1 MRLPWEKSAY
11 FSFSLDFRTT
21 RRAFQRFIDNDNPI
35 VASGIASRN
44 IYAAFNVWTDYRV
57 DNIHV
62 NFKNETQKCGTPCHP
77 PEKSS
82 LGNQNRY
89 ESAVSTGQLI
99 ILGYLDHE
107 VLCLHTYCFLSFT
120 TNYFELSCI
129 PPHIFIVFTYIFIN
143 IKHCLLQCN
152 LK

>member
-1 MRLPWEKSAY
+1 MQLPWEKSAY

-35 VASGIASRN
+35 VASDIASRN
-44 IYAAFNVWTDYRV
+44 IYAASNVWTDYRV

-99 ILGYLDHE
+99 ILGYLITRSC
-107 VLCLHTYCFLSFT
+107 VCTRIVFFLSQQIILNF
-120 TNYFELSCI
+120 L
-129 PPHIFIVFTYIFIN
+129 VFLYIF
-143 IKHCLLQCN
+143 LLY
-152 LK
+152 LLTFL